1 MLSAGSLTLNPALER
16 LCSTVGWRHAFQ
28 ILSAG
33 FLVIGLGFG
42 VFFRPAPER
51 YEDVPNEEEI
61 MGMPLHGDRKRS
73 VVKKPSSPPEPQK
86 QAKPRRV
93 STTGAE
99 HTPKEYL
106 KTVLKMM
113 KAPGII
119 CWFLAN
125 ICMNL
130 SIIFPFVN
138 MVSGLLDVL
147 MFNYHIKSNVILNWP
162 HLYWTWLKV
171 FIVTIS
177 KN

>member
-147 MFNYHIKSNVILNWP
+147 MFNYHIKSNVILN
-162 HLYWTWLKV
+162 
-171 FIVTIS
+171 
-177 KN
+177 